1 MRAMLLSLLLASSA
15 GLAHAGDVRV
25 RVTDAAGRQVA
36 YLRKKKFRL
45 KEDVRVYEDEDQNR
59 QLFRMRAN
67 RVVDFG
73 ASYAVSGPDGRPL
86 GAVRQRGVRSLWKS
100 TYEVADPNGKTIGV
114 IHEENPF
121 VKVLD
126 SLAEA
131 LPFADALG
139 GLFFNPAYL
148 VDLGGETVLR
158 LKKERS
164 VFESRFRL
172 DRLGDF
178 SEDEEDLLLASL
190 MMVLLLERDRG

>member
-1 MRAMLLSLLLASSA
+1 VLNYPLELSFKIATM
-15 GLAHAGDVRV
+15 GTRV
-25 RVTDAAGRQVA
+25 RVVDAPGRQVA

-45 KEDVRVYEDEDQNR
+45 KEDVRVYEDEDQSR
-59 QLFRMRAN
+59 LLFRIRAD

-73 ASYAVSGPDGRPL
+73 ASYAVSSPEGRPL
-86 GAVRQRGVRSLWKS
+86 GAVRQQGVRSIWKS
-100 TYEVADPNGKTIGV
+100 TFEVSDPLGKKIGM

-121 VKVLD
+121 IKVLD

-131 LPFADALG
+131 IPFADA
-139 GLFFNPAYL
+139 LFFNPAYL
-148 VDLGGETVLR
+148 VDLGGERVLR
-158 LKKERS
+158 MQKERS

-190 MMVLLLERDRG
+190 MLVLLLERDRG

>member
-1 MRAMLLSLLLASSA
+1 MLSYPLEL
-15 GLAHAGDVRV
+15 GFKIVTIGTRV
-25 RVTDAAGRQVA
+25 RVTDAAGKQLA
-36 YLRKKKFRL
+36 YVRKKKFKL
-45 KEDVRVYEDEDQNR
+45 KEDVRVYEDENQRDLR
-59 QLFRMRAN
+59 FRIKAD

-73 ASYAVSGPDGRPL
+73 ASYAISGPDGRPL
-86 GAVRQRGVRSLWKS
+86 GAVKQRGMRSLWKS
-100 TYEVADPNGKTIGV
+100 TYDVTDPLGNGIAV

-131 LPFADALG
+131 IPFADALG

-148 VDLGGETVLR
+148 VDLRGESVLR
-158 LKKERS
+158 MKKERS

-178 SEDEEDLLLASL
+178 SEEEEELLLASL
-190 MMVLLLERDRG
+190 IMTLLLERDRG

>member
-1 MRAMLLSLLLASSA
+1 MLDYPLDMSFKIATI
-15 GLAHAGDVRV
+15 GTRV

-36 YLRKKKFRL
+36 YMRKKKFKLR
-45 KEDVRVYEDEDQNR
+45 EDVRVYEDEGQSR
-59 QLFRMRAN
+59 LRFRLKAD

-73 ASYAVSGPDGRPL
+73 ASYAVSGPNGEPV
-86 GAVRQRGVRSLWKS
+86 GAVRRRGMRSMWKS
-100 TYEVADPNGKTIGV
+100 TYEVSGPSGKTIGV

-131 LPFADALG
+131 IPFADALG

-158 LKKERS
+158 MTKERS
-164 VFESRFRL
+164 IFESRFRL

-178 SEDEEDLLLASL
+178 SEGEEDLLLAGL

>member
-1 MRAMLLSLLLASSA
+1 MLNYPLEL
-15 GLAHAGDVRV
+15 GFKIVTIGTRV
-25 RVTDAAGRQVA
+25 RVTDAAGKQIA
-36 YLRKKKFRL
+36 YVRKKKFKL
-45 KEDVRVYEDEDQNR
+45 KEDVRVYEDEDQQNL
-59 QLFRMRAN
+59 LFRIRAD

-73 ASYAVSGPDGRPL
+73 ATYAISGPDGRPL
-86 GAVRQRGVRSLWKS
+86 GAVKQRGMRSLWKS
-100 TYEVADPNGKTIGV
+100 TYEVSDPLGKDIAV

-131 LPFADALG
+131 IPFADALG

-148 VDLGGETVLR
+148 VDLRGESVLR
-158 LKKERS
+158 MKKERS

-178 SEDEEDLLLASL
+178 SEEEEELLLASL
-190 MMVLLLERDRG
+190 IMTLLLERDRG

>member
-1 MRAMLLSLLLASSA
+1 MLNYPLELSFKIATI
-15 GLAHAGDVRV
+15 GTRV
-25 RVTDAAGRQVA
+25 RVVDAAGRQVA

-45 KEDVRVYEDEDQNR
+45 KEDIRVYEDEDQKR
-59 QLFRMRAN
+59 PLYRIRAD

-73 ASYAVSGPDGRPL
+73 ASYAVSDPDGRPL
-86 GAVRQRGVRSLWKS
+86 GAVRQRGVRSIWKS
-100 TYEVADPNGKTIGV
+100 SYEVSDPNGKTIGV

-131 LPFADALG
+131 IPFADSLG

-158 LKKERS
+158 MQKERS

-178 SEDEEDLLLASL
+178 SEGEEDLLLASL
-190 MMVLLLERDRG
+190 MMILLLERDRG

>member
-1 MRAMLLSLLLASSA
+1 MVNYPLELSFKIATI
-15 GLAHAGDVRV
+15 GTRV
-25 RVTDAAGRQVA
+25 RVVDAAGRQIA

-45 KEDVRVYEDEDQNR
+45 KEDVRIYEDESLER
-59 QLFRMRAN
+59 ELYRIRAN

-86 GAVRQRGVRSLWKS
+86 GAIRQRGVRSIWKS
-100 TYEVADPNGKTIGV
+100 SYEVSGPNGKTIGV

-126 SLAEA
+126 GLAEA
-131 LPFADALG
+131 VPFADSLG

-158 LKKERS
+158 MQKERS

-172 DRLGDF
+172 DRLSDL
-178 SEDEEDLLLASL
+178 SEEEDLLLASL

>member
-1 MRAMLLSLLLASSA
+1 VLNYPLELSFKIATI
-15 GLAHAGDVRV
+15 GTRV
-25 RVTDAAGRQVA
+25 RVVDAAGQQVA

-45 KEDVRVYEDEDQNR
+45 KEDVRVYEDEDQKR
-59 QLFRMRAN
+59 PLYRIKAD
-67 RVVDFG
+67 RVMDFG

-100 TYEVADPNGKTIGV
+100 SYEVSDPNGKTIGV

-131 LPFADALG
+131 IPFADSLG

-148 VDLGGETVLR
+148 VDLGGESVLR
-158 LKKERS
+158 MQKERS

-178 SEDEEDLLLASL
+178 SEEEEDLLLASL
-190 MMVLLLERDRG
+190 LMVLLLERDRG

>member
-1 MRAMLLSLLLASSA
+1 MLNYPLELSFKIATI
-15 GLAHAGDVRV
+15 GTRV
-25 RVTDAAGRQVA
+25 RVVDAAGRQVA

-45 KEDVRVYEDEDQNR
+45 KEDVRVYEDEDQSR
-59 QLFRMRAN
+59 PLFRIRAD
-67 RVVDFG
+67 RVMDFG
-73 ASYAVSGPDGRPL
+73 ASYAVSGPDGRSL

-100 TYEVADPNGKTIGV
+100 TYEVGNAQGKMIGV

-158 LKKERS
+158 MQKERS
-164 VFESRFRL
+164 VFESKFRL
-172 DRLGDF
+172 EKLGDF
-178 SEDEEDLLLASL
+178 SEGEEELLLASL

>member
-1 MRAMLLSLLLASSA
+1 M
-15 GLAHAGDVRV
+15 GTRV
-25 RVTDAAGRQVA
+25 RVVDAPGRQVA

-45 KEDVRVYEDEDQNR
+45 KEDVRVYEDEDQSR
-59 QLFRMRAN
+59 LLFRIRAD

-73 ASYAVSGPDGRPL
+73 ASYAVSSPEGRPL
-86 GAVRQRGVRSLWKS
+86 GAVRQQGVRSIWKS
-100 TYEVADPNGKTIGV
+100 TFEVSDPLGKKIGM

-121 VKVLD
+121 IKVLD

-131 LPFADALG
+131 IPFADA
-139 GLFFNPAYL
+139 LFFNPAYL
-148 VDLGGETVLR
+148 VDLGGERVLR
-158 LKKERS
+158 MQKERS

-190 MMVLLLERDRG
+190 MLVLLLERDRG

>member
-1 MRAMLLSLLLASSA
+1 MLNYPLELSFKIATI
-15 GLAHAGDVRV
+15 GTRV
-25 RVTDAAGRQVA
+25 RVVDAAGRQIA

-45 KEDVRVYEDEDQNR
+45 KEDVRVYEDENQSR
-59 QLFRMRAN
+59 LRFRLMAD

-86 GAVRQRGVRSLWKS
+86 GGVRQRGVRSIWKS
-100 TYEVADPNGKTIGV
+100 TYEVSDPNAKAIGV

-131 LPFADALG
+131 IPFADALG

-158 LKKERS
+158 MQKERS

-172 DRLGDF
+172 DKLGDF
-178 SEDEEDLLLASL
+178 SEEEEDLLLASL

>member
-1 MRAMLLSLLLASSA
+1 MLNYPLELSFKIATI
-15 GLAHAGDVRV
+15 GTRV

-45 KEDVRVYEDEDQNR
+45 KEDVRVYEDENQKR
-59 QLFRMRAN
+59 LLFRIRAD

-73 ASYAVSGPDGRPL
+73 ASYAVSGPDGQTL
-86 GAVRQRGVRSLWKS
+86 GAVRQRGMHSLWKS
-100 TYEVADPNGKTIGV
+100 TYEDSDPSGKVIGV
-114 IHEENPF
+114 IHEENPY
-121 VKVLD
+121 VKVFD
-126 SLAEA
+126 SLAEE

-158 LKKERS
+158 MQKERS

-172 DRLGDF
+172 DRLADI
-178 SEDEEDLLLASL
+178 SEAEEDLLLASL
-190 MMVLLLERDRG
+190 MMMLLLERDRG

>member
-1 MRAMLLSLLLASSA
+1 MLNYPLELSFKIATI
-15 GLAHAGDVRV
+15 GTRV
-25 RVTDAAGRQVA
+25 RVVDAAGRQVA

-45 KEDVRVYEDEDQNR
+45 KEDVCVYEDENQKR
-59 QLFRMRAN
+59 ELYRIRAD

-73 ASYAVSGPDGRPL
+73 ASYAVSDPDGRRR
-86 GAVRQRGVRSLWKS
+86 GAVRQRGVRSIWKS
-100 TYEVADPNGKTIGV
+100 SYEVSDPNGTTIGV

-131 LPFADALG
+131 IPFADALG

-158 LKKERS
+158 MQKERS

-178 SEDEEDLLLASL
+178 SEEEEDLLLASL

>member
-1 MRAMLLSLLLASSA
+1 VLNYPLKLSFKIATI
-15 GLAHAGDVRV
+15 GTRV
-25 RVTDAAGRQVA
+25 RVVDAAGRRVA
-36 YLRKKKFRL
+36 YLRRKKFRL
-45 KEDVRVYEDEDQNR
+45 KEDVRVYEDEDQKR
-59 QLFRMRAN
+59 QLFRIRAD
-67 RVVDFG
+67 RIVDFG
-73 ASYAVSGPDGRPL
+73 ASYAVSGPDGRTL
-86 GAVRQRGVRSLWKS
+86 GAVRQRGVHSLWKS
-100 TYEVADPNGKTIGV
+100 TYEVADAHGKMIGV

-158 LKKERS
+158 MQKERS
-164 VFESRFRL
+164 VFESGFRL
-172 DRLGDF
+172 EKSGDF
-178 SEDEEDLLLASL
+178 SEDEEELVLASL